1 MTMSKQVGNL
11 EDEAF
16 KRKERLKNLKRKFD
30 DSKNEDKQNDS
41 EIAKI
46 EIPKPIFRNYKNDEE
61 KSTIPETA
69 NIVEITEVAGVKE
82 QLEEMKTPLEITDID
97 VSNLAP
103 RKVDFDLKRAIAKK
117 LHRLEIRTQKAISE
131 LIRERLKNQNEEN
144 DLAMNVNVGA
154 LETQAAKD
162 IDSD

>member
-1 MTMSKQVGNL
+1 MSNS
-11 EDEAF
+11 F
-16 KRKERLKNLKRKFD
+16 R
-30 DSKNEDKQNDS
+30 
-41 EIAKI
+41 
-46 EIPKPIFRNYKNDEE
+46 PMFRNYKNDEE
-61 KSTIPETA
+61 NATIAQTV
-69 NIVEITEVAGVKE
+69 NIVDITEIQAVKE
-82 QLEEMKTPLEITDID
+82 QLEEMKSPLQITDID

-154 LETQAAKD
+154 QETQDAKD
-162 IDSD
+162 VDSD